1 MNFSLNLYC
10 GSEILWDN
18 RAFTE
23 GLEPQLMCG
32 PACPCLSPP
41 WDRFSTSHSLALWC
55 PSLPWSLPSHL
66 HSMTSVTLCH
76 WQCPGCKHEEV
87 QGKVCTP
94 FTSKKG
100 QCSGCSHPKLSAL
113 RHVQPVTWQGP
124 LAHPLAC
131 LSLEVTI
138 PWGSPLLCG
147 LWEMEIDFST
157 PSGTLHYYFT
167 PCKSCKQPLVLT
179 DDKKKRV
186 NGIILTHMYL
196 SEMRSFL
203 VPSKEESDILQW
215 GQRGCKAETRS
226 GTNSIAVSFLGETQV
241 ILLWGQLSM
250 ILILIDCGCSGDGL
264 HLHNMSQII
273 FLLQ

>member
-1 MNFSLNLYC
+1 MKFY
-10 GSEILWDN
+10 EII
-18 RAFTE
+18 E
-23 GLEPQLMCG
+23 
-32 PACPCLSPP
+32 
-41 WDRFSTSHSLALWC
+41 HSLKV
-55 PSLPWSLPSHL
+55 WSLSSCVVLPAPASLLPGTGSQPLTPLPPGALASPDLSSHL

-147 LWEMEIDFST
+147 L
-157 PSGTLHYYFT
+157 
-167 PCKSCKQPLVLT
+167 
-179 DDKKKRV
+179 
-186 NGIILTHMYL
+186 
-196 SEMRSFL
+196 
-203 VPSKEESDILQW
+203 
-215 GQRGCKAETRS
+215 
-226 GTNSIAVSFLGETQV
+226 
-241 ILLWGQLSM
+241 
-250 ILILIDCGCSGDGL
+250 
-264 HLHNMSQII
+264 
-273 FLLQ
+273 